1 MYHRHRGGNV
11 VAVVRAASPAATP
24 SAGGNQALVGGSDW
38 LVLEVLQPPNPF
50 LLSSADEIATDAGAE
65 SDALYAPELQR
76 VMYSFQPPLSDGLDS
91 LSPGVAEMAELDD
104 TESVDGE
111 EEPVEPFSG
120 LLRMVVPVEQ
130 FDEMTAGD
138 AGGQSRGR
146 SSGMRRARVWQLR
159 EMAVGVSESGL
170 ASSLPLPGT
179 MGMPGEEADGIAG
192 VVGQDEVPEVIWLE
206 FRYFDGSAWTS
217 SWDSR
222 SSGRLPVAVEMR
234 FELKQELPEEDAVSS
249 DGETEL
255 VDDGLSESGSLNEYM
270 SSDTDML
277 GTDPMAADA
286 IGREY
291 RSNPIFS
298 LCGLPGRR
306 QERIGG
312 RRHLAA
318 VVGQAF
324 QPARR
329 GAGFPACQDKIVGQ
343 ETRQTGMSAPRGKR
357 EWQTGMSAPR

>member
-1 MYHRHRGGNV
+1 MAGAG
-11 VAVVRAASPAATP
+11 SAATAQ
-24 SAGGNQALVGGSDW
+24 S
-38 LVLEVLQPPNPF
+38 VLIA
-50 LLSSADEIATDAGAE
+50 SADEVASDTGAE

-111 EEPVEPFSG
+111 EELVEPFSG

-130 FDEMTAGD
+130 FDQMTASDG
-138 AGGQSRGR
+138 GGQSRGR
-146 SSGMRRARVWQLR
+146 SSGLRDAVWQLR
-159 EMAVGVSESGL
+159 ELAVGVSETGM
-170 ASSLPLPGT
+170 ASELPLPDT
-179 MGMPGEEADGIAG
+179 MGMPGEETDGIAG

-222 SSGRLPVAVEMR
+222 SAGRLPVAVEMR
-234 FELKQELPEEDAVSS
+234 FELKKELPDEDAVSS

-291 RSNPIFS
+291 RSDALFS
-298 LCGLPGRR
+298 LCGLPGQRR
-306 QERIGG
+306 EKISGG
-312 RRHLAA
+312 GILPPSWGRLSSLPEVWGRLSSLAN
-318 VVGQAF
+318 GSF
-324 QPARR
+324 QPA
-329 GAGFPACQDKIVGQ
+329 QEIVGQ
-343 ETRQTGMSAPRGKR
+343 GTRQTGMSAPRW
-357 EWQTGMSAPR
+357 E